1 MKEKVKKM
9 KYAEF
14 LVEYSKQPLVL
25 SLKEMEEI
33 LEGKEFEKYKKII
46 SGLSLGNQWLL
57 IKYLCALLCE
67 KEEVVK
73 EEDCYEI
80 SNRVNH
86 LVTMIEAVKRKEILS
101 QILYQEMNESLFL
114 PAVVSCVRVENYL
127 VLNERY
133 LGNIV
138 RLN

>member
-1 MKEKVKKM
+1 M

-14 LVEYSKQPLVL
+14 LAQHSRRSFEL
-25 SLKEMEEI
+25 SLEEMEDI

-57 IKYLCALLCE
+57 IKYLCAMLCE

-80 SNRVNH
+80 SNRINH
-86 LVTMIEAVKRKEILS
+86 LVTMIEGVKRKEILS

-114 PAVVSCVRVENYL
+114 PAVVSCVKTENYL
-127 VLNERY
+127 LLNERY

-138 RLN
+138 PRT

>member
-1 MKEKVKKM
+1 M
-9 KYAEF
+9 KYTDF
-14 LVEYSKQPLVL
+14 LAHHSECSFEL
-25 SLKEMEEI
+25 SLEEMEDI

-46 SGLSLGNQWLL
+46 SELSLGNQWLL
-57 IKYLCALLCE
+57 IKYLCAMLCE

-80 SNRVNH
+80 SNRINH
-86 LVTMIEAVKRKEILS
+86 LVTMIEGVKRKEILS

-114 PAVVSCVRVENYL
+114 PAVVSCVKTENYL
-127 VLNERY
+127 MLNERY

-138 RLN
+138 PRT

>member
-1 MKEKVKKM
+1 M

-14 LVEYSKQPLVL
+14 LVEHPKHPLGL

-33 LEGKEFEKYKKII
+33 LEGKEFEKYKNII

-80 SNRVNH
+80 SNRINH
-86 LVTMIEAVKRKEILS
+86 LVTMIEAVERKEILS
-101 QILYQEMNESLFL
+101 QILYQEMNESLFI
-114 PAVVSCVRVENYL
+114 PAVVSCVRTENYL

-133 LGNIV
+133 LGKIV
-138 RLN
+138 R

>member
-1 MKEKVKKM
+1 M

-80 SNRVNH
+80 SNRINH